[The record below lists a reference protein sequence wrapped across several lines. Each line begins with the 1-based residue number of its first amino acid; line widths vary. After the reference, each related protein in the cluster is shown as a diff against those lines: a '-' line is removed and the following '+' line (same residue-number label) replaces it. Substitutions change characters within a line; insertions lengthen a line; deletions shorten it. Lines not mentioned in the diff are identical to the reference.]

1 MVDGHGMK
9 DMKELCWKLSESL
22 HKGESTEALREQCT
36 KTILESADNAV
47 LCGDR
52 LARFARTITDS
63 KEDWSTCV
71 KWLKSVL
78 TKARDVPGLLPQR
91 QLDRR
96 LLVSAA
102 SVVLDSGRVEVKDHP
117 WVPELGCEEY
127 MDVQFDPELGGPYPH
142 YRFAEFLC
150 YANALLQGRKPAI
163 TEDVLHGG
171 YLADAILPRPS
182 WGFGAEDVL
191 TMLDAKES
199 DLEEHGDLRQWL
211 ADARAER
218 SSVF

>member
-1 MVDGHGMK
+1 MK
-9 DMKELCWKLSESL
+9 KLLWELSEAL
-22 HKGESTEALREQCT
+22 RRGGTTEELREQCT
-36 KTILESADNAV
+36 KTILESVDDPV
-47 LCGDR
+47 LCGDH
-52 LARFARTITDS
+52 LAHFAWTITDS

-78 TKARDVPGLLPQR
+78 TKARDVPGLLPQP
-91 QLDRR
+91 QLRRR

-102 SVVLDSGRVEVKDHP
+102 SVVLESGRVEVKDHP

-191 TMLDAKES
+191 TMLGAKES
-199 DLEEHGDLRQWL
+199 DFKEHGDLRQWL